1 MRKKTRKRTGI
12 ITKLVILALI
22 AYAVMALLGM
32 RSKIAD
38 AEAYKKYLAD
48 QVEAKR
54 TVTADL
60 QYKIAHKDDDDT
72 IADVARNDLNLVAP
86 GEKVFYNAGN

>member
-1 MRKKTRKRTGI
+1 MKKASI

-22 AYAVMALLGM
+22 AYATLALLGM
-32 RSKIAD
+32 RNKIED
-38 AEAYKKYLAD
+38 AEAYKIALAE
-48 QVEAKR
+48 QVEEKR

-60 QYKIAHKDDDDT
+60 QYKIDHKDDRDT

-86 GEKVFYNAGN
+86 GEKVFYNAGD